1 MNRHDLNDIVA
12 QNDKV
17 LVHFTAEWCNPCKRM
32 QPNID
37 TFLQEQ
43 PDVKY
48 VRIDVDENA
57 GISREM
63 EVQSV
68 PTLIAYNNGESTRN
82 VGALPL
88 PDIRKL
94 F

>member
-1 MNRHDLNDIVA
+1 
-12 QNDKV
+12 
-17 LVHFTAEWCNPCKRM
+17 M

-82 VGALPL
+82 VGSITTTVWARIYFDLSYEC
-88 PDIRKL
+88 
-94 F
+94 FG